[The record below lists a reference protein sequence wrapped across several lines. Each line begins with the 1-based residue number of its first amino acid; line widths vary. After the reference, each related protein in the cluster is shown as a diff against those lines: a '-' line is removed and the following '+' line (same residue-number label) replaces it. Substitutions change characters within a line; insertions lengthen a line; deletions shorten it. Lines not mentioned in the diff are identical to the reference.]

1 MISEHEISSIL
12 ECALSAGGDF
22 AELFFEDRR
31 ETGIKCSRGIIQS
44 VKSLH
49 GYGAGLYLLN
59 GTNSVYVYTN
69 NVSLTSLLALAK
81 QAGLLL
87 EAGNKNSKY
96 KNITLNQLQYS
107 NPNPI
112 ILTPSQAGQEKKMK
126 ALTEIDKE
134 IWSSGMKLLNME
146 ETYSDYDQEVMIANS
161 EGLLT
166 KDRRIYTKVR
176 FNYAVGD
183 EKRAATDWHDYTKA
197 QGFEALSNT
206 DLAAAY
212 IKEEMKDTLTE
223 LTAEPL
229 KSCRLPVVIEAGN
242 GGTLWHETCGH
253 SLEATAISKGQ
264 SAFVGK
270 LGQKV
275 ASERVTLIDDG
286 TLSGLY
292 GTSAVDDE
300 GHKRQENILIENGIL
315 KQYLCDRLHGRR
327 IGMES
332 NGCGRRQNYTY
343 APVARMSNTYL
354 APGKDDEE
362 EMISSLGEGLYV
374 KSLGG
379 GTGGMLFSIA
389 ARGAYL
395 IKNGKIDR
403 PVKNVML
410 TGSGIEVIQKVD
422 RVGRTLKYDMGG
434 FCGAASG
441 LLPTTT
447 FQPRVRISE
456 MVIGGGE

>member
-22 AELFFEDRR
+22 AELFFEDRK
-31 ETGIKCSRGIIQS
+31 ETNIKCSRGVIQS

-69 NVSLTSLLALAK
+69 NISYCSLLAMAK
-81 QAGLLL
+81 KAGILL
-87 EAGNKNSKY
+87 EAGNKDALRGH
-96 KNITLNQLQYS
+96 IALNQVQYP

-112 ILTPSQAGQEKKMK
+112 ILIPSLAGQEKKIK
-126 ALTEIDKE
+126 ALSEIDRA
-134 IWSSGMKLLNME
+134 IWNSGMKLLNLE
-146 ETYSDYDQEVMIANS
+146 DTYSDYDQEVIIANS

-166 KDRRIYTKVR
+166 SDRRIYTKVR

-183 EKRAATDWHDYTKA
+183 ERKAATDWHDYTKA
-197 QGFEALSNT
+197 QGFEALNNPE
-206 DLAAAY
+206 LAAAY
-212 IKEEMKDTLTE
+212 IKEEMQDTLTE
-223 LTAEPL
+223 LSSEPI

-270 LGQKV
+270 IGGKV
-275 ASERVTLIDDG
+275 ASDRVTLIDDG
-286 TLSGLY
+286 SMSGLY
-292 GTSAVDDE
+292 GTSAIDDE
-300 GHKRQENILIENGIL
+300 GHLRQQNILIENGIL
-315 KQYLCDRLHGRR
+315 NQYLCDRLHGRR
-327 IGMES
+327 IGTES

-354 APGKDDEE
+354 APGKDEEE

-410 TGSGIEVIQKVD
+410 TGSGIDIIQKVD
-422 RVGRTLKYDMGG
+422 RVGKALRYDMGG